1 MELEQNYAELR
12 RKTTL
17 LNEAE
22 EQNQQLQLQLEH
34 SQVHYKILGYHS

>member
-22 EQNQQLQLQLEH
+22 EQNQQLRLQLEH
-34 SQVHYKILGYHS
+34 SQVHIKS